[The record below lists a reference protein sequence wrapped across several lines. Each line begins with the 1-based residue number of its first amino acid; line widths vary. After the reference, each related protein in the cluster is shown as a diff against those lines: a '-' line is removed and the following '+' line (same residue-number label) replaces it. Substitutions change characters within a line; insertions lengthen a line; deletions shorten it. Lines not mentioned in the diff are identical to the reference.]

1 MLNVNRKLAKL
12 EAENKKINVAL
23 IGAGQMGRGMVSQ
36 MENMKGMK
44 PAIVVD
50 INIDNAKYALTK
62 AGVAGELIVVVG
74 NEREAQNALE
84 IGKYVVCN
92 NFLTACKTKSI
103 DVVIDATG
111 GVAIGAEIALNSI
124 LNKKHIVMLNAETDS
139 VVGPILNKLA
149 QDAGVVFT
157 GSAGD
162 EPGAVME
169 LFDFADAMG
178 FEVRVV
184 GKGKNNKLDFDC
196 NPDTVKEEADRRG
209 VSPHM
214 LTSFKEGTKTMVEMA
229 LMCNATGFVPDVRG
243 GHGVEASVKEV
254 PQKYSLKEEGGV
266 LNNYGVVDFV
276 NGIAPGVFVVVSH
289 KLEEVHNEM
298 KYLSMGDGPNY
309 ILYRPYHLC
318 SLETPLSA
326 ALAVLENKPTI
337 VPKAGLVAEVM
348 TVAKRDLK
356 AGEYMDGYGEY
367 TCYGMIEK
375 YEVAKEI
382 NAVPIGLIDRKTKV
396 LKDIKKGEVI
406 TYDMVEIDKTTS
418 LYHLRQ
424 LQDKVFASAN
434 KDKEV
439 KQVEEKECVLA

>member
-1 MLNVNRKLAKL
+1 MLDLNRKLEKR
-12 EAENKKINVAL
+12 EMEGIQIKVAV

-36 MENMKGMK
+36 MYNMKGMT

-50 INIDNAKYALTK
+50 LNLDLAKHALEK
-62 AGVAGELIVVVG
+62 AGIAAENIVTT
-74 NEREAQNALE
+74 NCEIEAQTALKA
-84 IGKYVVCN
+84 GNYVTTNDYNV
-92 NFLTACKTKSI
+92 AIKTPAI

-111 GVAIGAEIALNSI
+111 GVEIGADIAFNTI
-124 LNKKHIVMLNAETDS
+124 LAKKHIVMLNAETDS

-184 GKGKNNKLDFDC
+184 GKGKNNALDFDC
-196 NPDTVKEEADRRG
+196 NPDTVREEADRRG

-243 GHGVEASVKEV
+243 GHGIESDIKEL
-254 PQKYSLKEEGGV
+254 PKKYSLKEEGGV

-276 NGIAPGVFVVVSH
+276 NGIAPGVFVIVTH
-289 KLEEVHNEM
+289 KLEEVRTEM
-298 KYLSMGDGPNY
+298 EYLSMGEGPNY
-309 ILYRPYHLC
+309 VLYRPYHLC

-326 ALAVLENKPTI
+326 ALAVIENKATI
-337 VPKAGLVAEVM
+337 VPMGGLVAEVM
-348 TVAKRDLK
+348 TVAKKDLK

-367 TCYGMIEK
+367 TCYGMLDK
-375 YEVAKEI
+375 YETAKAL
-382 NAVPIGLIDRKTKV
+382 NAVPIGMITKKTKV
-396 LKDIKKGEVI
+396 LRDIKKGEII
-406 TYDMVEIDKTTS
+406 TFDRVEINKEST
-418 LYHLRQ
+418 LWHLRQ
-424 LQDKVFASAN
+424 LQNKVFN
-434 KDKEV
+434 
-439 KQVEEKECVLA
+439 Q